1 MSATAKLERLTKEVQ
16 YAGAVINDLVRENYE
31 LRSLL
36 QESTLKGTNNDRSG
50 AHARE
55 LSYQRYSLG

>member
-50 AHARE
+50 AYARE
-55 LSYQRYSLG
+55 LSYQRHSLG